1 MEVSRYTL
9 LSRRREKI
17 AKSAVW
23 FAVILTLC
31 ILAWIILYV
40 LIRGFVSN
48 QERIYD
54 VSQLAEESIRF
65 GNRGQYEMSLI
76 VNKKVRVHDL
86 TKEELR
92 RIYTK
97 SRQENWGHYSL
108 QDIKVVP
115 FAISEETPFGKAAA
129 GFVSG
134 SQENIADYVAFLSD
148 PEEVVQR
155 VSESRGGIGYVP
167 ADTPIKNKDVKVV
180 PLRRIALAVHPGVK
194 AVKNNIQLLTIRAE
208 DLNGIISGE
217 VTNWQELGGHDV
229 PIRLVLFSSDNRA
242 HAGIYE
248 YLESSPADASNT
260 LSVASFGEFAQEINR
275 NDGAAGLCF
284 YDEAVEA
291 GLPLMEISRKEVRGN
306 LTIPF
311 LLEAPARSG
320 KWGGI
325 STIIINT
332 LFLILFTLLFAAP
345 VGVLAAIYLVE
356 YAGQGPFVSIL
367 RMGTETLAGIP
378 SIIFGLFGNIFF
390 VNILGMG
397 IGFISST
404 LTVAMMILP
413 TIIRTSEEAL
423 KAVPVPLRE
432 GSLALGATK
441 LQTVFRVVLP
451 SAIPGILTGLILG
464 LGRVVGES
472 AVLLYTLGSN
482 YELVRGP
489 SSSARVLSLHLY
501 FLFSEAISF
510 DRAFATGAVLIFI
523 VILVNYSTTKLIS
536 RAGRMSGNV

>member
-1 MEVSRYTL
+1 
-9 LSRRREKI
+9 
-17 AKSAVW
+17 
-23 FAVILTLC
+23 
-31 ILAWIILYV
+31 
-40 LIRGFVSN
+40 
-48 QERIYD
+48 
-54 VSQLAEESIRF
+54 
-65 GNRGQYEMSLI
+65 MS
-76 VNKKVRVHDL
+76 
-86 TKEELR
+86 
-92 RIYTK
+92 
-97 SRQENWGHYSL
+97 
-108 QDIKVVP
+108 
-115 FAISEETPFGKAAA
+115 
-129 GFVSG
+129 
-134 SQENIADYVAFLSD
+134 DYVGFLSD

-167 ADTPIKNKDVKVV
+167 ADIPIEDKHVKII
-180 PLRRIALAVHPGVK
+180 PLRRIVLAVHPGVK

-208 DLNGIISGE
+208 DLSSVISGD
-217 VTNWQELGGHDV
+217 VTNWQELGGHDT
-229 PIRLVLFSSDNRA
+229 PIRLVLFSDDNRT
-242 HAGIYE
+242 HTGIYE
-248 YLESSPADASNT
+248 RLEAAPANT
-260 LSVASFGEFAQEINR
+260 ATILSVASFGEFVQEINR
-275 NDGAAGLCF
+275 NEGAAGLCF

-356 YAGQGPFVSIL
+356 YAGQRPFVSIL
-367 RMGTETLAGIP
+367 RMGTETLAGVP

-404 LTVAMMILP
+404 LTVTMMILP

-423 KAVPVPLRE
+423 KAVPVPFRE

-451 SAIPGILTGLILG
+451 AAIPGILTGLILG
-464 LGRVVGES
+464 LGRVGGGNR
-472 AVLLYTLGSN
+472 GSVVHPGVQ
-482 YELVRGP
+482 L
-489 SSSARVLSLHLY
+489 
-501 FLFSEAISF
+501 
-510 DRAFATGAVLIFI
+510 
-523 VILVNYSTTKLIS
+523 
-536 RAGRMSGNV
+536 